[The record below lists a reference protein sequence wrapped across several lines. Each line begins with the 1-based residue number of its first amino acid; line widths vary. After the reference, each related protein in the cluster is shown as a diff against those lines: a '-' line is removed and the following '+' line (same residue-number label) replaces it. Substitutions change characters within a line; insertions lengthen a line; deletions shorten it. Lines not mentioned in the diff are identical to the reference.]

1 MSIDVDALL
10 DGVRAAALALPE
22 TTERTSHSAPTF
34 FVRKKTFV
42 YFWDNHH
49 DDGRVA
55 IWASAP
61 PGVQDDVV
69 ESEPDWFFRP
79 PYVGHRGWIGYR
91 LDQGPVDQDELAA
104 IVTDAYRN
112 VAPKTLVAQLD
123 ADDPTRSGRDG
134 F

>member
-1 MSIDVDALL
+1 MTDDVDALL
-10 DGVRAAALALPE
+10 EGVRDAALALPE

-61 PGVQDDVV
+61 PRVQEEVI
-69 ESEPDWFFRP
+69 ESEPDRFFRP

-91 LDQGPVDQDELAA
+91 LDTGSVDWGE
-104 IVTDAYRN
+104 VTAVVADAWRN
-112 VAPKTLVAQLD
+112 VAPKTLVARLD
-123 ADDPTRSGRDG
+123 AGDTDR
-134 F
+134 

>member
-1 MSIDVDALL
+1 MTDDVDALL
-10 DGVRAAALALPE
+10 QGVRSAALALPD

-61 PGVQDDVV
+61 PGVQEEVV
-69 ESEPDWFFRP
+69 ESEPDRFFRP

-91 LDQGPVDQDELAA
+91 LDTGSVDWDEVTAV
-104 IVTDAYRN
+104 VTDAFRT
-112 VAPKTLVAQLD
+112 VAPKTLVARLD
-123 ADDPTRSGRDG
+123 ADDTGP
-134 F
+134 

>member
-1 MSIDVDALL
+1 MTDDLDALL
-10 DGVRAAALALPE
+10 EGVRKAALALPE
-22 TTERTSHSAPTF
+22 TTERKSHSAPTF

-61 PGVQDDVV
+61 PGVQEEVV
-69 ESEPDWFFRP
+69 ESEPDRFFRP

-91 LDQGPVDQDELAA
+91 LDQTPVDWDEVAA
-104 IVTDAYRN
+104 VVTDAYRN
-112 VAPKTLVAQLD
+112 VAPKTLLAQLD
-123 ADDPTRSGRDG
+123 DSEGA
-134 F
+134 

>member
-10 DGVRAAALALPE
+10 EGVRTVALALPE

-55 IWASAP
+55 VWASAP
-61 PGVQDDVV
+61 PGVQEEVL
-69 ESEPDWFFRP
+69 ESEPDRFFRP

-91 LDQGPVDQDELAA
+91 LDQGPVDGDELAA
-104 IVTDAYRN
+104 VVADAYRT
-112 VAPKTLVAQLD
+112 VAPKTLVALLDESED
-123 ADDPTRSGRDG
+123 AD
-134 F
+134 

>member
-1 MSIDVDALL
+1 MTDDVAALL
-10 DGVRAAALALPE
+10 EGVRDAALALPD
-22 TTERTSHSAPTF
+22 TSERLSHSAPTF

-61 PGVQDDVV
+61 PGVQEEVI
-69 ESEPDWFFRP
+69 ESEPDHFFRP

-91 LDQGPVDQDELAA
+91 LDTGSVDWDEVTAV
-104 IVTDAYRN
+104 VTDAWRN

-123 ADDPTRSGRDG
+123 ET
-134 F
+134 

>member
-10 DGVRAAALALPE
+10 GAVRTAALALPD
-22 TTERTSHSAPTF
+22 TTERASHSAPTF

-61 PGVQDDVV
+61 PGVQEEVL
-69 ESEPDWFFRP
+69 ESEPNRFFRP

-91 LDQGPVDQDELAA
+91 LDQGPVDGDELAA
-104 IVTDAYRN
+104 VVADAYRN
-112 VAPKTLVAQLD
+112 VAPKTLAALLD
-123 ADDPTRSGRDG
+123 ESENAD
-134 F
+134 

>member
-1 MSIDVDALL
+1 MTDDVAALL
-10 DGVRAAALALPE
+10 QGVRDAALALPD
-22 TTERTSHSAPTF
+22 TTERPSHSAPTF

-61 PGVQDDVV
+61 PGVQEEVV
-69 ESEPDWFFRP
+69 ESEPDRFFRP

-91 LDQGPVDQDELAA
+91 LDTASVDWDEVAA
-104 IVTDAYRN
+104 VVTDAWRN
-112 VAPKTLVAQLD
+112 VAPKTLVARLD
-123 ADDPTRSGRDG
+123 ADDAADHRAT
-134 F
+134 